1 MDCDVLKA
9 KYDELEATIRQLEHE
24 GEPPGELSRLTAEA
38 WEIGI
43 EYAECK
49 AGNPGIQTIVNLN
62 GKWASGGVPGPVIS
76 VTGESLSI
84 DMSALGRPAA
94 KGAILDDSDIWVTFP
109 DDNSYTGKLQPPNE
123 IIWSNNSAWTK
134 V

>member
-1 MDCDVLKA
+1 MDCEVLKA
-9 KYDELEATIRQLEHE
+9 KYDELEATIRQLKLE
-24 GEPPGELSRLTAEA
+24 GDTQQQLNRLTAEA
-38 WEIGI
+38 WEIGL

-49 AGNPGIQTIVNLN
+49 AGYPPIQTTVNLN
-62 GKWASGGVPGPVIS
+62 GKWASGGVPGPMIS
-76 VTGESLSI
+76 VTGESLAI
-84 DMSALGRPAA
+84 DMSALGRPTAR
-94 KGAILDDSDIWVTFP
+94 GAILDDSDIWVTFP